1 MKLQYKIKGSYV
13 YLSQIT
19 NEQYK
24 KINEILGRE
33 WDRKTKTWKVPV
45 NLENFEEIWRIG
57 HEDTVFESDFIA
69 LGKKLRKERTETL
82 AVKDALTVE
91 EIHPPV
97 KAKLY
102 KHQMKGVKMALMN
115 EGFGILFDMG
125 LGKTLTTIAIMGVR
139 YLRGEISKVLVIAPS
154 SVCPVWP
161 KDLAQFA
168 DFPYNIEYLSG
179 TRQKRI
185 EKLNAL
191 DIGFFHGL
199 KIAVINYES
208 AWRLEKELEVFN
220 PDMIVCDESQRIKNA
235 QAQQSK
241 GIHKLGDFAKYRIIL
256 SGTPVQ
262 NTPLD
267 FFSQYRF
274 LDKRIF
280 GTSYVAFRNRYA
292 QFGGYENHEIIGY
305 RKLPELVEKAHSI
318 AYRVSKE
325 EALDLPEQVF
335 IKRYC
340 EFTKEE
346 RTAYNQLKKESIAA
360 IENEQMNGE
369 VVATNVLTRILRLQ
383 QLTGGFVQLDDGD
396 KVKQLG
402 NSKLQVLEEV
412 LEEVVI
418 DNGQKLVIFAK
429 FVHEIKAIVK
439 LIEDKGI
446 DYSLIYGEV
455 KERGEQVRRFQEDSQ
470 VKVFIAQIQ
479 TAGLGITLT
488 AASTAVYY
496 SLGYNYADYA
506 QSLARTHR
514 IGQKYT
520 CTYIQLI
527 VPDSIDEQIYEALQA
542 KEDIA
547 KKVVDN
553 WRDLLA

>member
-1 MKLQYKIKGSYV
+1 
-13 YLSQIT
+13 
-19 NEQYK
+19 
-24 KINEILGRE
+24 
-33 WDRKTKTWKVPV
+33 
-45 NLENFEEIWRIG
+45 
-57 HEDTVFESDFIA
+57 
-69 LGKKLRKERTETL
+69 
-82 AVKDALTVE
+82 
-91 EIHPPV
+91 
-97 KAKLY
+97 
-102 KHQMKGVKMALMN
+102 MALLN
-115 EGFGILFDMG
+115 DGFGILFDMG
-125 LGKTLTTIAIMGVR
+125 LGKSLTTIAIMGTR
-139 YLRGEISKVLVIAPS
+139 YIRGEIDKVLIIAPS

-161 KDLAQFA
+161 KELSQFA
-168 DFPYNIEYLSG
+168 DFPYNIQYLSG
-179 TRQKRI
+179 TRDKRL
-185 EKLNAL
+185 EKLNSL
-191 DIGFFHGL
+191 DIGFFSGL

-208 AWRLEKELEVFN
+208 AWRLEKELVAFK

-241 GIHKLGDFAKYRIIL
+241 GIHKLGDKAKYRIIL
-256 SGTPVQ
+256 TGTPVQ
-262 NTPLD
+262 NNPLD

-274 LDKRIF
+274 LNKNIF

-305 RKLPELVEKAHSI
+305 RNLPELVEKAHSI
-318 AYRVSKE
+318 AYRVCKE

-340 EFTKEE
+340 EFSNEE
-346 RTAYNQLKKESIAA
+346 RRAYEQLKKESITA
-360 IENEQMNGE
+360 IENDQMTGE

-383 QLTGGFVQLDDGD
+383 QLTGGFAQLEDED

-402 NSKLQVLEEV
+402 NSKLKVLEEV
-412 LEEVVI
+412 IEDVVL
-418 DNGQKLVIFAK
+418 DSGRKLVIFAK

-439 LIEDKGI
+439 MIQDKGI
-446 DYSLIYGEV
+446 DYSLIYGEI
-455 KERGEQVRRFQEDSQ
+455 KDRGEQVRRFQEEAS
-470 VKVFIAQIQ
+470 VKIFIAQIQ

-488 AASTAVYY
+488 AADTAVYY

-514 IGQKYT
+514 IGQKNT

-527 VPDSIDEQIYEALQA
+527 VPNTIDEQIYTALQA

-553 WRDLLA
+553 WRDLLS

>member
-1 MKLQYKIKGSYV
+1 MLYEIKGDYIF
-13 YLSQIT
+13 LTQLT
-19 NEQYK
+19 NDQYK
-24 KINEILGRE
+24 KVNEMLGRE
-33 WDRKTKTWKVPV
+33 WDRKLKVWKVPI
-45 NLENFEEIWRIG
+45 NLENIEEIWRIG
-57 HEDTVFESDFIA
+57 HTDTVFDDDFIS
-69 LGKKLRKERTETL
+69 LGKKLRADRSSTL
-82 AVKDALTVE
+82 AIKDSSKIE
-91 EIHPPV
+91 EIKVPV
-97 KAKLY
+97 KATLY
-102 KHQMKGVKMALMN
+102 EHQLKGVKIALLN
-115 EGFGILFDMG
+115 AGFGILFDMG
-125 LGKTLTTIAIMGVR
+125 LGKTLTTIAIMGIR
-139 YLRGEISKVLVIAPS
+139 YLRGEVSKVLVVAPS

-168 DFPYNIEYLSG
+168 DFPYNVEYLSG
-179 TRQKRI
+179 TKQKRL

-199 KIAVINYES
+199 KIAIINYES
-208 AWRLEKELEVFN
+208 AWRLEKELLNFK

-241 GIHKLGDFAKYRIIL
+241 GIHKLGDNSKYRIIL

-274 LDKRIF
+274 LDKTIF
-280 GTSYVAFRNRYA
+280 GTSYAAFRNRYA
-292 QFGGYENHEIIGY
+292 QFGGYENHEIVGY

-340 EFTKEE
+340 EFSNEE
-346 RTAYNQLKKESIAA
+346 RKAYEQLKKDSIAA
-360 IENEQMNGE
+360 IENEQMQGDI
-369 VVATNVLTRILRLQ
+369 VATNVLTRILRLQ
-383 QLTGGFVQLDDGD
+383 QMTGGFAQFEDEE

-402 NSKLQVLEEV
+402 NSKINVLDEV
-412 LEEVVI
+412 IEDVVV
-418 DNGQKLVIFAK
+418 DNNKKLVIFAK

-439 LIEDKGI
+439 LIEGKGI

-455 KERGEQVRRFQEDSQ
+455 KDRGEQVRRFQEEAN
-470 VKVFIAQIQ
+470 VKIFIAQIQ

-488 AASTAVYY
+488 AADTAVYY

-514 IGQKYT
+514 IGQKNT

-527 VPDSIDEQIYEALQA
+527 VPNSIDEQIYEALQA

-553 WRDLLA
+553 WRALLA